1 VNTETQFEEI
11 RVAVQNGREDDVI
24 VSAPGE
30 HDNFSSMVVRRALPP
45 KPALPT
51 TDGSI
56 VAQPEMDDPDRNP
69 VSAFMR
75 DGNWYSTQEGFGRLW
90 PEHWASGWKLIHEAP
105 YQPTHDE
112 LAEVIWEASRRD
124 EGTISATGANIVAD
138 RVLEL
143 YERGE

>member
-1 VNTETQFEEI
+1 VNTEAQTEEI

-24 VSAPGE
+24 VHAPSE
-30 HDNFSSMVVRRALPP
+30 HDNFSSMVVRRTLPP
-45 KPALPT
+45 KPTLPT

-56 VAQPEMDDPDRNP
+56 VAQPEMDDPLVP
-69 VSAFMR
+69 VSAFLR
-75 DGNWYSTQEGFGRLW
+75 DGNWYSTQEGSGRLW
-90 PEHWASGWKLIHEAP
+90 PDLWSSGWKLIYEAP